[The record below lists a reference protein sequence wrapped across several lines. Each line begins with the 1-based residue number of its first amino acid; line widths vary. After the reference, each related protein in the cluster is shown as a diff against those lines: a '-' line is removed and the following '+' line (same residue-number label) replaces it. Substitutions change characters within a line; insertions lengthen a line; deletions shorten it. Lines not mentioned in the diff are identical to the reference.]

1 MTTESVGDK
10 VRVAVFGS
18 GAGSTARCLIEAS
31 KTACY
36 QVVVVVGSKPGIGLE
51 YVARENDVPYELL
64 CSDDKHQ
71 WDNLLHSYQ
80 IDVMALAGWLRMI
93 PVEVIEQYPSR
104 ILNIHPSL
112 LPAYGGKGMYGRRV
126 HQAVFD
132 AGEQVSG
139 VTIHIVTPLYDEGPI
154 IAQQQCDVS
163 CCRTPDEVEQ
173 TVRAVEKALY
183 PNELHR
189 FCSSMRIRDSK

>member
-10 VRVAVFGS
+10 VRVAIFGS
-18 GAGSTARCLIEAS
+18 GSGSTARCLIEAS
-31 KTACY
+31 ETACY

-51 YVARENDVPYELL
+51 HVARENDVPYELL
-64 CSDDKHQ
+64 CSDDPQ
-71 WDNLLHSYQ
+71 LWDTLFHAYQ

-93 PVEVIEQYPSR
+93 PVEVIERYPLR
-104 ILNIHPSL
+104 ILNSHPSL

-139 VTIHIVTPLYDEGPI
+139 VTIHIVTPRYDEGPI
-154 IAQQQCDVS
+154 IAQQRCDVS

-173 TVRAVEKALY
+173 AVRTVEKALY
-183 PNELHR
+183 PKELHR
-189 FCSSMRIRDSK
+189 YCSSLRTQGSN